1 MKNEIRLV
9 ALLGKKRHGKD
20 TVADYLG
27 SKYGYEKYSFANPLK
42 RGAMEM
48 FGLTEEQV
56 FGDQKEVIDPLW
68 GCTPRQI
75 LQVLGTELLQFDI
88 QNHIASFKEI
98 GRLVW
103 VKNFIRFYQNNP
115 GKNLSIADVRFIH
128 EASTIKELGG
138 IVIKV
143 VRPGM
148 PDADLH
154 ASEVEIDVIEYDHLI
169 INDGSLQDLYD
180 KVEAILNEPN

>member
-1 MKNEIRLV
+1 MVIGIVGR
-9 ALLGKKRHGKD
+9 KRHGKD
-20 TVADYLG
+20 TVADFLT

-42 RGAMEM
+42 LGAMEM

-75 LQVLGTELLQFDI
+75 LQVLGTELLQYDI
-88 QNHIASFKEI
+88 QNHIPAFKEI

-103 VKNFIRFYQNNP
+103 VKNFMRFYKNNP
-115 GKNLSIADVRFIH
+115 DKNLSIADVRFIH
-128 EASTIKELGG
+128 EANTIKELGG
-138 IVIKV
+138 MVIKV

-148 PDADLH
+148 PDGDFH
-154 ASEVEIDVIEYDHLI
+154 ASEVEIDHIDYDHLI
-169 INDGSLQDLYD
+169 INDGTLQDLYD
-180 KVEAILNEPN
+180 KVDAILNGGD